1 MAQGGARQADRQLP
15 AGEEIFLDHI
25 GHFVRDREAAVRAL
39 ARAGFAAAPASIHT
53 SPAPAGGAPQLT
65 GTGNVTAMLA
75 RGYIEVL
82 FKTADT
88 ALGRELDAA
97 LARYGGVHLAAFAV
111 ADAAAAHRRLA
122 ASGLRMRPLVEMT
135 RPVDAGG
142 KVETAAFT
150 IARPAPGEMAEGRI
164 QVLTHRTEQ
173 LVWQPR
179 WLAHPNGAVGL
190 RSVLIAAS
198 DVKEAAV
205 RYARFTCRPARP
217 SSSGQTIDLDR
228 GQLELISPAALS
240 RMLPE
245 IPPPSLPFMAAY
257 RIAVRSIDTAES
269 ILVRNGLKVRRS
281 GPLLVGS
288 FPQELGCGAWLFSAG
303 DAAAVPQ

>member
-1 MAQGGARQADRQLP
+1 MAQSGARQADRQLP

-25 GHFVRDREAAVRAL
+25 GHFVRDQEAAARAL
-39 ARAGFAAAPASIHT
+39 ARAGFAVAPVSIQT
-53 SPAPAGGAPQLT
+53 SPASAGGAPQLT

-88 ALGRELDAA
+88 PLGRELDAA
-97 LARYGGVHLAAFAV
+97 LARYGGVHLAALAV

-122 ASGLRMRPLVEMT
+122 ASGFRMRPLAQMS
-135 RPVDAGG
+135 RPVDAAGSCQP
-142 KVETAAFT
+142 AAFT
-150 IARPAPGEMAEGRI
+150 IARLEPGEMAEGRI
-164 QVLTHRTEQ
+164 QILTHRTEH

-190 RSVLIAAS
+190 TSVLIAVA
-198 DVKEAAV
+198 DVNEAAR
-205 RYARFTCRPARP
+205 RYARFTCRRARP
-217 SSSGQTIDLDR
+217 SSTGQTIDLDR
-228 GQLELISPAALS
+228 GRLELISAAALS
-240 RMLPE
+240 QMLPE
-245 IPPPSLPFMAAY
+245 IPLPPAPFMAAY
-257 RIAVRSIDTAES
+257 RIAVRSIETTES
-269 ILVRNGLKVRRS
+269 ILIRNGLKVRRS

-288 FPQELGCGAWLFSAG
+288 FPEELGCGAWLFSAG